1 MIQATQFSTTFIS
14 NFMEYTIL
22 AFIVI
27 GFIGLV
33 FYLKK
38 LLTSSEYQFEE
49 KDNRILVLEK
59 EVSERNTMITNL
71 NKQLEIAAART
82 ENFEQIKLEKAKID
96 ERLISVEQERNTLKS
111 ENIAFQKAE
120 EGRQKEVT
128 KSIESAI
135 TLQESLEAEKS
146 RLNDERVQEKED
158 ALEKMKLKW
167 SDHEKDVQNYLQL
180 ICRNNVITYVSQEDF
195 PHPRNKPDSSIE
207 IMDQLIVFDAKSPA
221 NDDLSNFP
229 KYIKNQTENLKKYA
243 KHENVKN
250 DLFLV
255 IPSNTLEVIDQF
267 HYNIGDYNV
276 FIITKDA
283 LEPIVLSLK
292 KIEEYE
298 FADKLS
304 PEERDNVCRIIGKF
318 AHTTKRRIQIDE
330 FFAREFLDTLTKAGS
345 QLPRDILENVI
356 KFENAEKLNPPMEKR
371 NKKIHTKDL
380 KEQVDKLEKEMEM
393 REIPKIS
400 TQKDFDL

>member
-1 MIQATQFSTTFIS
+1 MEFI
-14 NFMEYTIL
+14 IL

-27 GFIGLV
+27 GFVGLA
-33 FYLKK
+33 FYLKRPQ
-38 LLTSSEYQFEE
+38 TSPEYQFEE
-49 KDNRILVLEK
+49 QAARILALEK
-59 EVSERNTMITNL
+59 EIFERNTTITNL
-71 NKQLEIAAART
+71 NKQLDIAAARA
-82 ENFEQIKLEKAKID
+82 ENFDQIKIEKTQND
-96 ERLISVEQERNTLKS
+96 ERLKFVEADRNSLKS
-111 ENIAFQKAE
+111 ENIAYQKAE
-120 EGRQKEVT
+120 EGRQKEVS
-128 KSIESAI
+128 KSIASAL
-135 TLQESLEAEKS
+135 TLQKSLEDEKS
-146 RLNDERVQEKED
+146 RLNDERVQEKE
-158 ALEKMKLKW
+158 ASLEKMKLKW
-167 SDHEKDVQNYLQL
+167 SDHEKDVQNHLQL
-180 ICRNNVITYVSQEDF
+180 ICRNNVITYISQEDF
-195 PHPRNKPDSSIE
+195 PHTRNKPDSSIE

-243 KHENVKN
+243 KHDNVKN

-276 FIITKDA
+276 YIISKDA

-318 AHTTKRRIQIDE
+318 AHTTKRRIQVDE
-330 FFAREFLDTLTKAGS
+330 FFAREFLDTLTKAGT

-371 NKKIHTKDL
+371 NKKILTKDL
-380 KEQVDKLEKEMEM
+380 KQQVDKLEKEMEL

-400 TQKDFDL
+400 NQTDFDL

>member
-1 MIQATQFSTTFIS
+1 MEFI
-14 NFMEYTIL
+14 IL
-22 AFIVI
+22 ACIVI
-27 GFIGLV
+27 GFVGLA
-33 FYLKK
+33 FYLKRQQ
-38 LLTSSEYQFEE
+38 TSPASQFEE
-49 KDNRILVLEK
+49 KDARILVLEK
-59 EVSERNTMITNL
+59 EISERNTTITNL
-71 NKQLEIAAART
+71 TNELQIAAART
-82 ENFEQIKLEKAKID
+82 ENFEQIKLEKTAIN
-96 ERLISVEQERNTLKS
+96 ERLTQVDRERNSLKN
-111 ENIAFQKAE
+111 ENIAYQKAE

-128 KSIESAI
+128 KSIASAL

-158 ALEKMKLKW
+158 VLKKMKLKW
-167 SDHEKDVQNYLQL
+167 SDHEKDVQNHLQL

-195 PHPRNKPDSSIE
+195 PHTRNKPDSSIE

-229 KYIKNQTENLKKYA
+229 KYIKAQTENLKKYA
-243 KHENVKN
+243 KHDNVKN

-255 IPSNTLEVIDQF
+255 IPSNTLEVINQF

-276 FIITKDA
+276 YIITKDA

-292 KIEEYE
+292 KIEDYE

-304 PEERDNVCRIIGKF
+304 PEERDNICRIIGKF
-318 AHTTKRRIQIDE
+318 AHTTKRRIQVDE

-371 NKKIHTKDL
+371 NKKILTKDL
-380 KEQVDKLEKEMEM
+380 KENVDKLEKEMEM

-400 TQKDFDL
+400 PKTDFDL

>member
-1 MIQATQFSTTFIS
+1 MEFI
-14 NFMEYTIL
+14 IL
-22 AFIVI
+22 ACIII
-27 GFIGLV
+27 GFIGLAI
-33 FYLKK
+33 YLKK
-38 LLTSSEYQFEE
+38 PQSGPEAQLKE
-49 KDNRILVLEK
+49 KEAKILVLEK
-59 EVSERNTMITNL
+59 GLSERDTTIANL
-71 NKQLEIAAART
+71 TKQLEIAAART
-82 ENFEQIKLEKAKID
+82 EDFEQIKLEKAAID
-96 ERLISVEQERNTLKS
+96 ERLAQVDRERNTLEN
-111 ENIAFQKAE
+111 ENIAYQKAE
-120 EGRQKEVT
+120 ESRQKEVT
-128 KSIESAI
+128 KSIASAL

-158 ALEKMKLKW
+158 ALKKMKLKW
-167 SDHEKDVQNYLQL
+167 SDHEKDVQNHLQL

-243 KHENVKN
+243 KHDNVKN

-276 FIITKDA
+276 YVITKDA

-330 FFAREFLDTLTKAGS
+330 FFAREFLDTLSKAGS

-371 NKKIHTKDL
+371 NKKILTKDL
-380 KEQVDKLEKEMEM
+380 KQQVDKLEKEMEM

-400 TQKDFDL
+400 PQTDFDL

>member
-59 EVSERNTMITNL
+59 EVSKSNTKITNL

-96 ERLISVEQERNTLKS
+96 ERLTSVEQERNALKS
-111 ENIAFQKAE
+111 ENIAYQKAE

-128 KSIESAI
+128 KNIESAI
-135 TLQESLEAEKS
+135 TLQKSLEAEKS

-255 IPSNTLEVIDQF
+255 IPSNTLEVIAQF

-318 AHTTKRRIQIDE
+318 AHTTKRRIQVDE

-400 TQKDFDL
+400 NQTDFDL

>member
-1 MIQATQFSTTFIS
+1 MEFI
-14 NFMEYTIL
+14 IL
-22 AFIVI
+22 AFILF
-27 GFIGLV
+27 GFIGLAI
-33 FYLKK
+33 YLKK
-38 LLTSSEYQFEE
+38 PENGPEAKLEE
-49 KDNRILVLEK
+49 KDAKILVLEK
-59 EVSERNTMITNL
+59 DLSERNTTITSL
-71 NKQLEIAAART
+71 NKQLEIAAARA
-82 ENFEQIKLEKAKID
+82 EDFDQIKLEKAAIN
-96 ERLISVEQERNTLKS
+96 ERLAQVDRDRNTLKN
-111 ENIAFQKAE
+111 ENIAYQKAE
-120 EGRQKEVT
+120 EGRQKEVS
-128 KSIESAI
+128 KSIASAL

-158 ALEKMKLKW
+158 ALKKMKLKW
-167 SDHEKDVQNYLQL
+167 SDHEKDVQNHLQL

-243 KHENVKN
+243 KHDNVKN

-276 FIITKDA
+276 YIISKDA
-283 LEPIVLSLK
+283 LEPVVLSLK

-318 AHTTKRRIQIDE
+318 AHTTKRRIQVDE
-330 FFAREFLDTLTKAGS
+330 FFAREFLDTLSKAGT

-371 NKKIHTKDL
+371 NKKILTKDL
-380 KEQVDKLEKEMEM
+380 KQQVDKLEKEMEM

-400 TQKDFDL
+400 PQTDFDL

>member
-1 MIQATQFSTTFIS
+1 MEFI
-14 NFMEYTIL
+14 NLALIL
-22 AFIVI
+22 I
-27 GFIGLV
+27 GFVGLAI
-33 FYLKK
+33 YLKK
-38 LLTSSEYQFEE
+38 PKANSEDQFAE
-49 KDNRILVLEK
+49 KDSRILLLEK
-59 EVSERNTMITNL
+59 EITEKNTTISNL
-71 NKQLEIAAART
+71 QKELQIAAAKT
-82 ENFEQIKLEKAKID
+82 QNFEQIKHEKTQND
-96 ERLISVEQERNTLKS
+96 ERLKLVEMERNSLKN
-111 ENIAFQKAE
+111 ENIAYQKAE
-120 EGRQKEVT
+120 EGRQKEVS
-128 KSIESAI
+128 KSIESAL
-135 TLQESLEAEKS
+135 TLQKSLENEKV
-146 RLNDERVQEKED
+146 RLNDERVQEKAD
-158 ALEKMKLKW
+158 SLEKMKQMW
-167 SDHEKDVQNYLQL
+167 SDHERDVQNHLQL
-180 ICRNNVITYVSQEDF
+180 ICKNNVITYISQEEF

-243 KHENVKN
+243 KHDNVKN

-276 FIITKDA
+276 YIITKDA

-298 FADKLS
+298 FAEKLS

-345 QLPRDILENVI
+345 QLPKDILENVI

-371 NKKIHTKDL
+371 NKKILAKDL
-380 KEQVDKLEKEMEM
+380 KEQVDKLEKEMEI

-400 TQKDFDL
+400 SQKNFDL

>member
-1 MIQATQFSTTFIS
+1 
-14 NFMEYTIL
+14 MEYIIL

-27 GFIGLV
+27 GFVGLA

-38 LLTSSEYQFEE
+38 PQTSPEYQFEE
-49 KDNRILVLEK
+49 KDARILVLEK
-59 EVSERNTMITNL
+59 EVSEGDTTITNL
-71 NKQLEIAAART
+71 NKQLEIAAARAET
-82 ENFEQIKLEKAKID
+82 FDQIKLEKAAID
-96 ERLISVEQERNTLKS
+96 ERLALIDRERNSLKN
-111 ENIAFQKAE
+111 ENIAYQKAE
-120 EGRQKEVT
+120 EGRQKEVS
-128 KSIESAI
+128 KSIASAL

-158 ALEKMKLKW
+158 LLKKMKLKW
-167 SDHEKDVQNYLQL
+167 SDHEKDVQNHLQL

-243 KHENVKN
+243 KHDNVKN

-255 IPSNTLEVIDQF
+255 IPSNTLDVIDQF

-276 FIITKDA
+276 YIISKDA

-292 KIEEYE
+292 KIEDYE

-318 AHTTKRRIQIDE
+318 AHTTKRRIQVDE
-330 FFAREFLDTLTKAGS
+330 FFAREFLDTLSKAGT

-371 NKKIHTKDL
+371 NKQILTKDL
-380 KEQVDKLEKEMEM
+380 KVQVDKLEKEMEL

-400 TQKDFDL
+400 PQTDFDL